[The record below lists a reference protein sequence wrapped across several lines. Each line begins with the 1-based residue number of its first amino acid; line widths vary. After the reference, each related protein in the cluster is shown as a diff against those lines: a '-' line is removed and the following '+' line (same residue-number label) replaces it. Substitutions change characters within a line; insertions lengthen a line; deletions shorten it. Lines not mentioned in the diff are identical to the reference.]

1 MRAILTSML
10 LIVTVVLIYTTVA
23 DGEDG
28 LKSGINRSG
37 SAMSDYV
44 KGMSP

>member
-1 MRAILTSML
+1 MRAILTSLL
-10 LIVTVVLIYTTVA
+10 LIITVVLIYTSVA
-23 DGEDG
+23 EGEG
-28 LKSGINRSG
+28 GMKSGMNRTG

>member
-1 MRAILTSML
+1 MRAILTSLL
-10 LIVTVVLIYTTVA
+10 LIITVVLIYTTVA
-23 DGEDG
+23 EGG
-28 LKSGINRSG
+28 GGMKSGISRTG